1 MVFDQ
6 PADASF
12 SAVISGT
19 GTLTKRGVGNLNLTS
34 VSAMGGATTI
44 EAGKLSV
51 NGSLANSA
59 VMVIQDL
66 RAGPRPRNLGR
77 VAFGKPGFGVEH

>member
-1 MVFDQ
+1 M
-6 PADASF
+6 
-12 SAVISGT
+12 
-19 GTLTKRGVGNLNLTS
+19 GNLTG

-59 VMVIQDL
+59 VMVMRDL

-77 VAFGKPGFGVEH
+77 AAFGKPGFGVEH